1 MQSNKPHSST
11 SLEQSEREAKEHTMR
26 RFNMSEADWVKEKQ
40 AFSQT
45 LGREVSD
52 SELSEALELGFT

>member
-1 MQSNKPHSST
+1 MDKDNSASQVWT
-11 SLEQSEREAKEHTMR
+11 EQRLKEHTME
-26 RFNMSEADWVKEKQ
+26 RFNMTEADWAKEKQ

-52 SELSEALELGFT
+52 SELSEALNLGFA